1 MMNVIKGAVNSLI
14 VCFADAPAKL
24 EENHPHDCREL
35 AETWS
40 AVFPEVLGIS
50 SVRPTTN

>member
-1 MMNVIKGAVNSLI
+1 MINVVKGAVNCLI

-24 EENHPHDCREL
+24 EDNHPHDCREL

-50 SVRPTTN
+50 PVGATAY